1 MKKIPHVP
9 RDQYILS
16 GHGHF
21 HWVNVACPVCG
32 RLPNQVCKLN
42 NGVRTATPHRTRRK
56 YANLVAK
63 QFVSS
68 FIEPPL
74 SPDRQRLWGVMMEQ
88 KGCSKSTSYNDAY
101 GQAKAKFLISM
112 RLLDDFVEFCA
123 MARLNRGRHPSE
135 PKEPT

>member
-21 HWVNVACPVCG
+21 HWANVACPVCG
-32 RLPNQVCKLN
+32 RLPNQVCKLS
-42 NGVRTATPHRTRRK
+42 NGARTGAPHRTRRA
-56 YANLVAK
+56 YADLVAK

-68 FIEPPL
+68 LLGPPL
-74 SPDRQRLWGVMMEQ
+74 TPNQWRLWEVMMEQ
-88 KGCSKSTSYNDAY
+88 KGFSTQTNYTETYKQAVAKS
-101 GQAKAKFLISM
+101 LISM
-112 RLLDDFVEFCA
+112 RILDDFIEFCA